1 MSLANLPRDCQGAR
15 PQLNYCV
22 LSPNAMIFFS
32 TSRIF
37 LPALTALALL
47 SPLSAAEESVA
58 FNQTKFFLRFAPE
71 DSPVKLREYLPA
83 GETLEKWTQMLS
95 ARTFTNLADPKA
107 YALKLAQDV
116 VKGDPAARS
125 QVLQSDKSGT
135 YVVDFLVFSQTEPPF
150 AEWNLMRVDK
160 VSDGLRVTQYAR
172 RFSTIDDA
180 MSKAIIAAR
189 EKILP
194 QLEKLALP

>member
-1 MSLANLPRDCQGAR
+1 MPS
-15 PQLNYCV
+15 
-22 LSPNAMIFFS
+22 
-32 TSRIF
+32 SRII

-58 FNQTKFFLRFAPE
+58 FNQTKFFLRFAPK
-71 DSPVKLREYLPA
+71 DSPVKLREYLPE

-116 VKGDPAARS
+116 VKGNPTARS
-125 QVLQSDKSGT
+125 QVLQSDRSGT
-135 YVVDFLVFSQTEPPF
+135 YVVDFLVFSQTEPQF
-150 AEWNLMRVDK
+150 AEWNLMRVDR

-172 RFSTIDDA
+172 RFSSIDDA
-180 MSKAIIAAR
+180 MPKAIIAAR
-189 EKILP
+189 DKVLP